1 MCLFKI
7 SEIYYCIIQS
17 STEEYDKEF
26 VACDRESA
34 RYNIENAVCDK
45 EFALHSHYVSAAFIC
60 FHFVS
65 LIVSK

>member
-45 EFALHSHYVSAAFIC
+45 EFAPHSHYVSAAFIR